1 MNRAL
6 AALAGTVGA
15 VSAAAMVGLRRHT
28 AASEPIDY
36 RTLDR
41 VGDSERRRYPAV
53 VVAETVADT
62 AGEASGRLDD
72 YLAGANATSTTLP
85 RSGPIRTQHEPVA
98 MTTLRQPATPGSRL
112 RMGVYLGSS
121 FTPET
126 APEPTNPTVRLT
138 VETPRTLS
146 TRPVPRLPAVTSL
159 SRLPQ
164 RVRRPRPTRSQRTER
179 AMTTLLE
186 GVDAADLVAVGSP
199 FVLSYP
205 RRYLPASLTRTEV
218 AVEVV

>member
-15 VSAAAMVGLRRHT
+15 VAWMTWRRHT
-28 AASEPIDY
+28 ATGDGIEY
-36 RTLDR
+36 RTLGR
-41 VGDSERRRYPAV
+41 VGDGERRRYPAG

-62 AGEASGRLDD
+62 AGEASGRLED
-72 YLAGANATSTTLP
+72 YLAGANTAAATLP

-98 MTTLRQPATPGSRL
+98 MTTPHQPAAPASRL
-112 RMGVYLGSS
+112 RMGVYLGAS
-121 FTPET
+121 FTAET

-138 VETPRTLS
+138 VETPRTLA
-146 TRPVPRLPAVTSL
+146 TRPVSRL
-159 SRLPQ
+159 SRLS
-164 RVRRPRPTRSQRTER
+164 RLSRRDRSSRTER
-179 AMTTLLE
+179 AMTTLL
-186 GVDAADLVAVGSP
+186 DRTADADLVAVGSP